1 MKTTGGN
8 PIKSG
13 LRETQTYG
21 NEMWVN
27 HWWNEWLAKQGS
39 DKYHLQPTITFKIE
53 TNNSVLISFLVF
65 LCTFVYINQFSTL
78 YFSCIFI

>member
-27 HWWNEWLAKQGS
+27 HWW
-39 DKYHLQPTITFKIE
+39 KYPNL
-53 TNNSVLISFLVF
+53 
-65 LCTFVYINQFSTL
+65 
-78 YFSCIFI
+78 

>member
-13 LRETQTYG
+13 LRETQTSG

-27 HWWNEWLAKQGS
+27 HYG
-39 DKYHLQPTITFKIE
+39 
-53 TNNSVLISFLVF
+53 
-65 LCTFVYINQFSTL
+65 STL
-78 YFSCIFI
+78 TSEMLVEGKGNRE